1 MVLLG
6 LDVAGQSWQLCP
18 LRLIIQVEFWKT
30 SGERRDPLWESAAPQ
45 TAISLALSVTFVLD
59 CEDSRSLVAEAS
71 MSASK
76 ELPHNVWYSPCI
88 SSGSKQ
94 IACNRTD
101 VTVRLRLLVDPVSLC
116 CWQCSILFCS
126 RSQAWLCSGGRCSC
140 SEALGSDGLSHQ
152 LESLADR
159 DS

>member
-1 MVLLG
+1 MVLVG

-45 TAISLALSVTFVLD
+45 TTISLALSVTFVLD

-88 SSGSKQ
+88 SSGSN
-94 IACNRTD
+94 ANRLHAT
-101 VTVRLRLLVDPVSLC
+101 
-116 CWQCSILFCS
+116 
-126 RSQAWLCSGGRCSC
+126 
-140 SEALGSDGLSHQ
+140 GLM
-152 LESLADR
+152 
-159 DS
+159 